1 MSKDD
6 LYYAGDMAPRLTF
19 GFKLGLEWKGIDFS
33 AFFQGVGK
41 QVLLRGGY
49 LAAPWTTNYVLQNK
63 NFGMQNILL
72 LHVTRILISGI
83 IIIKMSVFRIIG
95 MSV

>member
-1 MSKDD
+1 
-6 LYYAGDMAPRLTF
+6 MAPRLTF

-49 LAAPWTTNYVLQNK
+49 LAAPWTTNYVHAK
-63 NFGMQNILL
+63 
-72 LHVTRILISGI
+72 
-83 IIIKMSVFRIIG
+83 
-95 MSV
+95 